1 MVTQGSLKLYE
12 KLMEE
17 FFNAKIREEWK
28 ETEGQNILVSRS
40 NQVIQFGE
48 NCLI

>member
-1 MVTQGSLKLYE
+1 
-12 KLMEE
+12 MEE

>member
-1 MVTQGSLKLYE
+1 MVTQLKLYE
-12 KLMEE
+12 RLIKE

-28 ETEGQNILVSRS
+28 ETEGKNILVSRS